1 MAKQKKKSKMKRD
14 PNDPYDLGGGWRRV
28 TPEEHAMF
36 RQAYINTFGRE
47 PPPRGRPAKEP
58 EEKYKPI
65 SIRLH
70 PSILEW
76 AKREAKKRGVGY
88 QTIINEVLMKAAA

>member
-1 MAKQKKKSKMKRD
+1 MKKTKSKG
-14 PNDPYDLGGGWRRV
+14 NDWKKV
-28 TPEEHAMF
+28 SPEKTEMF
-36 RQAYINTFGRE
+36 RNAFENTFGFS
-47 PPPRGRPAKEP
+47 PPLRGRPAKNP
-58 EEKYKPI
+58 DLKYKPI

-70 PSILEW
+70 PSVLDW

>member
-1 MAKQKKKSKMKRD
+1 MKKQKKQKTKPY
-14 PNDPYDLGGGWRRV
+14 PNDLGGGWRRV
-28 TPEEHAMF
+28 TPEEHELF
-36 RQAYINTFGRE
+36 RQMYENTMRL
-47 PPPRGRPAKEP
+47 PPALRGRPAKDV

-70 PSILEW
+70 PSVLEW